1 MCVFVFLRLKLP
13 QLEGDKISEEELY
26 FLRGFCLIIYEY
38 LLGDEEENKR
48 KAQKPGGVISKAGD
62 NF

>member
-1 MCVFVFLRLKLP
+1 VCICFLRLKLP
-13 QLEGDKISEEELY
+13 QLEGDKMSEKELY
-26 FLRGFCLIIYEY
+26 FLRGFCLILYEY
-38 LLGDEEENKR
+38 LLGDDGNKR

>member
-1 MCVFVFLRLKLP
+1 VCICFLRLKLP
-13 QLEGDKISEEELY
+13 QLEGDKMSEKELY
-26 FLRGFCLIIYEY
+26 FLRGFCLILYEY
-38 LLGDEEENKR
+38 SLGDEEGNKR

>member
-1 MCVFVFLRLKLP
+1 M
-13 QLEGDKISEEELY
+13 SEKELY
-26 FLRGFCLIIYEY
+26 FLRGFCLILYEY
-38 LLGDEEENKR
+38 LLGDDGNKR